1 MRRSKYVESDLG
13 EIFPRIRELLDK
25 KKKVLFT
32 GTPCQVAGLKA
43 YLGKNREGLFTADL
57 MCHGAT
63 SSMVFHR
70 YLEETYG
77 IGNCEDLLFPYKKI
91 RLQRNYQRGSTEEW
105 QILYVQ

>member
-1 MRRSKYVESDLG
+1 MNEKFQVFHTFARNEKELEPMRRSKYVESDLG
-13 EIFPRIRELLDK
+13 DIFPRIRELLDK

-77 IGNCEDLLFPYKKI
+77 IENVRTYYFRTKK
-91 RLQRNYQRGSTEEW
+91 
-105 QILYVQ
+105 